1 MGRGA
6 LNGGAWTDSDAQRS
20 GGFNVFWF
28 SSFYSFKF
36 PFENKTLN
44 SWELSTVNRFEASPE
59 SSRLGTDCIVS
70 KLTRRSNA
78 RALFRMRSEIMRL
91 LCHCR
96 A

>member
-1 MGRGA
+1 MAVHGQTRM
-6 LNGGAWTDSDAQRS
+6 LNAPAVSKSFGSLPFIAS
-20 GGFNVFWF
+20 VFF
-28 SSFYSFKF
+28 RKQ
-36 PFENKTLN
+36 NTQ
-44 SWELSTVNRFEASPE
+44 LSTVNRFEASPE

-78 RALFRMRSEIMRL
+78 RALFRIRSEIMRL